1 MPEQEEINLIERLNE
16 GLKNAYEQLLRRKA
30 ALGQNMVM
38 ADENGMPLIVPAT
51 EVLANYLRNK

>member
-1 MPEQEEINLIERLNE
+1 MPEQEEINLIERLND